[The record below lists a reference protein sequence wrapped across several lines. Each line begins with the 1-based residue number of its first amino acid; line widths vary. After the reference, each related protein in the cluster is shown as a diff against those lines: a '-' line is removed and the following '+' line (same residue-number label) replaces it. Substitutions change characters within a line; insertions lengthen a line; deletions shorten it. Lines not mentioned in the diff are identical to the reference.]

1 MPVKVRPQLGEQNEH
16 RIHNMK
22 LCCDLINGTLL
33 KPKNVFSLQH
43 CIGEPGEKRG
53 FKTGPVIINGTLGH
67 GSGGGICQISTVLFN
82 TALLGNLR
90 IIEKHNHSS
99 DIWGENRM
107 IGLGRDA
114 AYVYLRKDLIFQN
127 NSRYPLQVSLE
138 LDRTTMTLTG
148 SLYRPEMY
156 NDEKVKIS
164 TDVLEDNTSHLWVV
178 KTKRTATGT
187 DGKSRT
193 TYRKTEKYRKC
204 NE

>member
-1 MPVKVRPQLGEQNEH
+1 MPVKVRPQLGEQNQH

-22 LCCDLINGTLL
+22 QCCGLISGTLL
-33 KPKNVFSLQH
+33 KPKDVFSLQH
-43 CIGEPGEKRG
+43 CIGEPSEKTG

-82 TALLGNLR
+82 TALLGNLK

-127 NSRYPLQVSLE
+127 NSGYPLQVNLE
-138 LDRTTMTLTG
+138 LDTTMMIITA
-148 SLYRPEMY
+148 SLLVPDMY
-156 NDEKVKIS
+156 NDEKVEIS
-164 TDVLEDNTSHLWVV
+164 TDILEDKNSRMWVV
-178 KTKRTATGT
+178 KTKRTALDR
-187 DGKSRT
+187 DGKCRV
-193 TYRKTEKYRKC
+193 TYRKTEKYRKR
-204 NE
+204 NG